1 MNDLG
6 NAFSFPFRD
15 SSWFVKFLLG
25 VLFMVLAI
33 LLVGIFVLAGYFIR
47 VTQAV
52 MRREQNPLVDWDDIG
67 GMLVT
72 GFKFILVFIVYSIPI
87 LLLYIPMVALIVM
100 SEMTG
105 GSPAGDLMTGM
116 YATIAMFLIVPYG
129 LALSLLQPVI
139 TYRFAARERIG
150 DALDIVEVVR
160 AFRRNWQSSL
170 IVALIAVGI
179 QSFAAVGFV
188 LFIVGVLFT
197 MFYSYLVTAY
207 LYGALALEEQEKGVA
222 AA

>member
-25 VLFMVLAI
+25 TLFMVLVV
-33 LLVGIFVLAGYFIR
+33 LLVGIFILAGYFIR

-52 MRREQNPLVDWDDIG
+52 MRREPNPLVEWEDIG

-87 LLLYIPMVALIVM
+87 LLLYIPFVALVVM
-100 SEMTG
+100 SEMAGT
-105 GSPAGDLMTGM
+105 SPAGDLMTGM

-139 TYRFAARERIG
+139 TYRFAAREQMG

-160 AFRRNWQSSL
+160 AFRRNWQSTL

-188 LFIVGVLFT
+188 LFIVGVFFT
-197 MFYSYLVTAY
+197 IFYSYLVTAY
-207 LYGALALEEQEKGVA
+207 LYGTLALEEQEKGTVA
-222 AA
+222 A